1 MNKIK
6 CGCCKDY
13 HATVTL
19 VKACYATPKT
29 AAAIAEL
36 KEKTAVTIVNTPAAP
51 QITIPA
57 HRLAKMKLIEQGA
70 LTVKTPTL
78 ADILGDD
85 VNPDPKAE
93 LAKWAAEQDA
103 KLAAYNVELEKKLE
117 AFEPVET
124 TVLKGQ
130 DLKVDA
136 LYKLG
141 DDVYKVIW
149 NKSQTFKYAMKMTF
163 TPGWMKKGKF
173 VYAAGII
180 NELDSTMQLDLEGA
194 KGYAQWAFQKF
205 QVGIC
210 CNCGKLLTNKDSV
223 AEGIG
228 PVCSGKIK
236 KSWI

>member
-1 MNKIK
+1 MHKIK

-57 HRLAKMKLIEQGA
+57 HRLTKMKLIEQGA

-78 ADILGDD
+78 DDILGAD

-93 LAKWAAEQDA
+93 LDKWQAAQNAQTLIYNAE
-103 KLAAYNVELEKKLE
+103 LAQVLDTVTL
-117 AFEPVET
+117 VET
-124 TVLKGQ
+124 PVLKGQ

-141 DDVYKVIW
+141 DDVYKVVW
-149 NKSQTFKYAMKMTF
+149 NKSQTFKYAMRLTF
-163 TPGWMKKGKF
+163 NKWMKKGKF

-180 NELDSTMQLDLEGA
+180 NQLDSTMQIDLDGA
-194 KGYAQWAFQKF
+194 KGYAQWAFDTHQI
-205 QVGIC
+205 GIC
-210 CNCGKLLTNKDSV
+210 CNCGKLLTNKESI
-223 AEGIG
+223 AKGIG
-228 PVCSGKIK
+228 PICIK
-236 KSWI
+236 KINASWA